1 MSTIHEQLIDN
12 LSYLKLNEMIIHLD
26 DTINFINKNDLS
38 FTEGLIKLT
47 NYEIDH
53 KEETMTRAMVK
64 VGAFPHLKEL
74 KDFDFNFQKN
84 INEKQICDF
93 TSHRFI
99 HQNENI
105 VFLGSSGVGKTHLAT
120 SIGISA
126 AKKRISTYFIK
137 CHDLIQQLK
146 KANL

>member
-1 MSTIHEQLIDN
+1 
-12 LSYLKLNEMIIHLD
+12 MIIHLD

-53 KEETMTRAMVK
+53 KEETITRTMVK
-64 VGAFPHLKEL
+64 VGAFTHLKEL

-93 TSHRFI
+93 TSHWFI

-105 VFLGSSGVGKTHLAT
+105 VFLGSSGVGKTPLAT
-120 SIGISA
+120 SIGIST
-126 AKKRISTYFIK
+126 AKKKDIYIFYKMSWFNTTIK
-137 CHDLIQQLK
+137 K
-146 KANL
+146 KQA

>member
-1 MSTIHEQLIDN
+1 
-12 LSYLKLNEMIIHLD
+12 MIIHLD

-53 KEETMTRAMVK
+53 KEETITRTMVK
-64 VGAFPHLKEL
+64 VGAFTHLKEL
-74 KDFDFNFQKN
+74 KDFDFNFQEN
-84 INEKQICDF
+84 INEKQIYDF

-146 KANL
+146 KSKPRKKA

>member
-53 KEETMTRAMVK
+53 KEETITRTMVK
-64 VGAFPHLKEL
+64 VGAFTHLKEL
-74 KDFDFNFQKN
+74 KILTLTF
-84 INEKQICDF
+84 
-93 TSHRFI
+93 
-99 HQNENI
+99 
-105 VFLGSSGVGKTHLAT
+105 
-120 SIGISA
+120 
-126 AKKRISTYFIK
+126 KKI
-137 CHDLIQQLK
+137 
-146 KANL
+146 